1 MLPRILER
9 EILDTFHKGKAIII
23 SGPRQVG
30 KTTLIQKILSDK
42 PHLFLDGDD
51 STVVQL
57 LSDASTYLL
66 KRIIGENKIVFID
79 EAQKIPGIGN
89 TLKLITDKHKQVQLI
104 VSGSSSL
111 FLHNHA
117 QETLTGRKFEY
128 SLFPISW
135 PELEAHVGV
144 IEAEQQLEN
153 RLVFGMYPD
162 LFNYP
167 ERQEQVLQNLS
178 RSYLYQDV
186 LTMTGIRK
194 PELLERLLIA
204 LALQLGSEVS
214 FGELSQL
221 LGVDKNTIIKYIDLL
236 EKSYILF
243 TLRSFSRNLRN
254 ELKNSKKIYFVDN
267 GIRNSIIQN
276 FAPLALRAD
285 KGALWENFLIS
296 ERRKHNAYQLKYCNS
311 YFWRTRTQ
319 QEIDYIEESNGLI
332 QAWEFKW
339 NNKTK
344 VKFPE
349 SFQQTYLP
357 TSSVIHRGN
366 FTEFTG

>member
-1 MLPRILER
+1 MLPRILEH

-51 STVVQL
+51 SAVVKL
-57 LSDASTYLL
+57 LSDANTYLL

-104 VSGSSSL
+104 VSGSSSS
-111 FLHNHA
+111 FLHDQA

-135 PELEAHVGV
+135 PELEAHVGL

-276 FAPLALRAD
+276 FVPWALRAD
-285 KGALWENFLIS
+285 KGSLWENFLIS
-296 ERRKHNAYQLKYCNS
+296 ERRKHNAYHLNYCNS

-319 QEIDYIEESNGLI
+319 QEIDYIEESNGTI

-339 NNKTK
+339 SNKTK

-357 TSSVIHRGN
+357 KSSVIHRGN